1 VPSLDADAVRALP
14 SMISRSAPMPIA
26 SSGSRRSGI
35 WPTLGYAALAAIV
48 LAIPNKR
55 PGDRSQPADR
65 GRPASGAM
73 GTTRST
79 DEPRQVPHARAQE
92 PGRGR
97 HAAAPWEIPWAG
109 WKDILW
115 RTYQQINEDRV
126 LAVAAGVVF
135 YGLLAIFPAITAVVS
150 LYGLFAKASTINE
163 HLSLV
168 AGLLPGGAVDIVQEQ
183 VNRLVSKGDAK
194 LGFGFIFGLG
204 VALWSANAGMKAII
218 DALNVVYD
226 EKEKRGFIKLNLVS
240 LAFTL
245 AALASVLLAVGAVVI
260 LPLILGYIG
269 LSDMSSLLLRLLRWP
284 VLLALI
290 IVGLAGLYRYGPSRK
305 EPRWQWLTV
314 GSVFAAVAWI
324 VSSALLSWYLA
335 NFANYDATYGSLG
348 AAIGLMMWM
357 WISAIVILLGAELNA
372 EIEHQTAKDSTVHGD
387 KPLGGRGAAMA
398 DTVGAP
404 A

>member
-1 VPSLDADAVRALP
+1 MQRLANAVPSLNAEFHKRTVSQAGRSLGATAEKAVPFLDADAVRALP
-14 SMISRSAPMPIA
+14 SMISRSAPMPVA
-26 SSGSRRSGI
+26 SSSSRRSGI

-55 PGDRSQPADR
+55 SGDRSQPADR
-65 GRPASGAM
+65 GRPASGEM

-97 HAAAPWEIPWAG
+97 ARG
-109 WKDILW
+109 C
-115 RTYQQINEDRV
+115 TVGN
-126 LAVAAGVVF
+126 GVVF

-163 HLSLV
+163 HPLTCRRSSARWGGRDRSGAGEPTCLEGRRQ
-168 AGLLPGGAVDIVQEQ
+168 AGLRLHLRLGG
-183 VNRLVSKGDAK
+183 
-194 LGFGFIFGLG
+194 GF
-204 VALWSANAGMKAII
+204 VERKCRYESDI

-269 LSDMSSLLLRLLRWP
+269 LSGVSSLLLRLLRWP

-290 IVGLAGLYRYGPSRK
+290 IVGL
-305 EPRWQWLTV
+305 TV
-314 GSVFAAVAWI
+314 SI
-324 VSSALLSWYLA
+324 
-335 NFANYDATYGSLG
+335 
-348 AAIGLMMWM
+348 
-357 WISAIVILLGAELNA
+357 
-372 EIEHQTAKDSTVHGD
+372 
-387 KPLGGRGAAMA
+387 AMA
-398 DTVGAP
+398 QAEKSRAGNG
-404 A
+404 

>member
-1 VPSLDADAVRALP
+1 
-14 SMISRSAPMPIA
+14 MPVA
-26 SSGSRRSGI
+26 SSSSRRSGI

-48 LAIPNKR
+48 LAISNKR

-65 GRPASGAM
+65 GRGAM

-97 HAAAPWEIPWAG
+97 HATAPWQIPWAG

-204 VALWSANAGMKAII
+204 VALWSANAGIKAII

-245 AALASVLLAVGAVVI
+245 ATLASVLLAVGAVVI

-290 IVGLAGLYRYGPSRK
+290 MVGLAGLYRYGPSRK

-324 VSSALLSWYLA
+324 VSSVLLSWYLA

-404 A
+404 AE